1 MTHNRLAKRNT
12 PAGTQTLQL
21 FYKLLKVFIAIYVI
35 NQSVCDI
42 IYFGLIYPQLH
53 QTILRDQIIEKFNFY
68 F

>member
-12 PAGTQTLQL
+12 PARTQTLQL
-21 FYKLLKVFIAIYVI
+21 CYKLFKVFIAIYVI

-42 IYFGLIYPQLH
+42 IYFGLIYPLPH

>member
-1 MTHNRLAKRNT
+1 MTHNRLAKRYT
-12 PAGTQTLQL
+12 PAGTQQL
-21 FYKLLKVFIAIYVI
+21 CYKLFKPFIAIYVI

-42 IYFGLIYPQLH
+42 IYFGLIYPLLH